1 MGWGAKLW
9 SGMKKAASKIKD
21 VAADA
26 VVAVVDTAKKVKNK
40 VQSAA
45 SKVMS
50 SISGKK
56 HFDEAEKRYNALIT
70 RYEDA
75 KSRYRSELEEKT
87 SAIQSDLEKIN
98 GWKSQVFKE
107 LFPKFIQVANRLHHV
122 EINGKHFEEFLA
134 GDVLDY
140 KEHAGVQA
148 KQELF
153 EIDFNNMSFK
163 QAALSI
169 ITLGFYSRKKAKQS
183 LQQVIDE
190 EKRVEE
196 EIAKQVAQLLK
207 IDQVVSSISNVV
219 EYFESLINGYE
230 KLLKRFEFGVN
241 SQRFLQARNA
251 NIEKLDFRLMPIKH
265 IEDFQALFNLS
276 VVMKTMSTMG
286 YLSESGE
293 LISNDLDKTNAMAS
307 HTVSLLAA

>member
-1 MGWGAKLW
+1 MGWRAKIW
-9 SGMKKAASKIKD
+9 SGVKSGVSVIKD
-21 VAADA
+21 IGSDVAE
-26 VVAVVDTAKKVKNK
+26 AVVDTSKKVVSK
-40 VQSAA
+40 VKGAG

-56 HFDEAEKRYNALIT
+56 HFDEAEQRYNALIT
-70 RYEDA
+70 RYEEA
-75 KSRYRSELEEKT
+75 KSRYRGQLEEKT
-87 SAIQSDLEKIN
+87 SIIQSDLEKIN
-98 GWKSQVFKE
+98 GWKSQVFIE

-134 GDVLDY
+134 ADVLDY

-148 KQELF
+148 KQKLF

-169 ITLGFYSRKKAKQS
+169 MTLGFYSRKKAKQS

-190 EKRVEE
+190 EKRVDE
-196 EIAKQVAQLLK
+196 EIAKQVAQLEK
-207 IDQVVSSISNVV
+207 IDQVVSSIRNVV
-219 EYFESLINGYE
+219 DYFASLINGYE

-241 SQRFLQARNA
+241 SQRFIQARNT
-251 NIEKLDFRLMPIKH
+251 NFEKLDFRLMPIKH
-265 IEDFQALFNLS
+265 IEDFHSLFNLS

-293 LISNDLDKTNAMAS
+293 LISNDLDKTTVMAN

>member
-1 MGWGAKLW
+1 MWNAVKTGA
-9 SGMKKAASKIKD
+9 SAIKD
-21 VAADA
+21 VASKVTD
-26 VVAVVDTAKKVKNK
+26 VVVDTAKKVKNK
-40 VQSAA
+40 VKRSA

-56 HFDEAEKRYNALIT
+56 HFDEAEQRYNVLVT

-87 SAIQSDLEKIN
+87 NAIQMDLEKIN
-98 GWKSQVFKE
+98 GWKSQIFEE
-107 LFPKFIQVANRLHHV
+107 LFPTFIQIVNRLHHV

-134 GDVLDY
+134 DDVLDY
-140 KEHAGVQA
+140 KVHKCVQA

-190 EKRVEE
+190 EKRVDE
-196 EIAKQVAQLLK
+196 EITKQVAQLEK
-207 IDQVVSSISNVV
+207 IEQVVSSISNVV

-241 SQRFLQARNA
+241 SQRFLQARNS
-251 NIEKLDFRLMPIKH
+251 NFEKLDFRMMPIKH